1 MSQHDFRAYVFSCQ
15 QFTIFVFLL
24 VCDDV
29 GCVLKKTHQMLVKVG
44 RTFRQQLIRLDK
56 QTFAHYK
63 NRVHE
68 NMKVFFIAALYLLTS
83 S

>member
-1 MSQHDFRAYVFSCQ
+1 
-15 QFTIFVFLL
+15 
-24 VCDDV
+24 
-29 GCVLKKTHQMLVKVG
+29 LVKVG